1 MGTILTIASGKG
13 GTGKSALACLLGAAL
28 QARGRRVALVDANT
42 GLRCLDLWLG
52 MQDRVVYDLCD
63 LAREDCRLSQALVK
77 DRAREGLSLLPAAQG
92 EGAGTVAPER
102 MAAIARQL
110 AGLYDYVLVDCPSG
124 VGPDFLAAA
133 HAGGRALLAVQDDPV
148 CLRGAERTEELL
160 RSAGA
165 QDVRLVLNRA
175 LILRGE
181 DIRIRARAIADSLS
195 LPLLGI
201 VPEDARLIRAALPG
215 EGEALD
221 AARRIAARL
230 DGEGTEIPPLH
241 RARRLTRV
249 RRPAQ

>member
-1 MGTILTIASGKG
+1 M
-13 GTGKSALACLLGAAL
+13 
-28 QARGRRVALVDANT
+28 
-42 GLRCLDLWLG
+42 
-52 MQDRVVYDLCD
+52 
-63 LAREDCRLSQALVK
+63 
-77 DRAREGLSLLPAAQG
+77 
-92 EGAGTVAPER
+92 
-102 MAAIARQL
+102 
-110 AGLYDYVLVDCPSG
+110 
-124 VGPDFLAAA
+124 
-133 HAGGRALLAVQDDPV
+133 
-148 CLRGAERTEELL
+148 
-160 RSAGA
+160 
-165 QDVRLVLNRA
+165 LNRA

-230 DGEGTEIPPLH
+230 DWEGTEIPPLH